1 MLGTTLV
8 IVNPAARSGK
18 AAQIAAQAA
27 SVLENIKT
35 SSPHGL
41 EKYAFNIFCWL
52 LTINII

>member
-27 SVLENIKT
+27 SVLEILKHRLPMDLRSMHFT
-35 SSPHGL
+35 TQLHL
-41 EKYAFNIFCWL
+41 
-52 LTINII
+52 